1 MDHKIYLT
9 DRGIFKKGSKFYYH
23 KNSRQVIEPEILER
37 LGKIYTPPA
46 WKNVWFASNPKSHVQ
61 VHGID
66 QGGKK
71 QYILSEKWTAN
82 ARYTKY
88 IRMKSFMKD
97 IASFKRKIK
106 LENNILD
113 YNNLIKLLF
122 NLLMDIHLRV
132 GNEKYAE
139 NNGSY
144 GLTTLRQK
152 HYINGTFV
160 FTGKSGIDHEVPLPE
175 NYHVFLKKLKLSD
188 KNGPLFWYPSKNKIK
203 TISSEELNVF
213 LKNHMGK
220 DYTCKD
226 FRTYSANVVFIKS
239 FLKNKNSKESVKK
252 IILKSIDESAK
263 ELGHSRSISRKSY
276 ISDNLLNY
284 CLDSFQSASEES
296 VASLL
301 SRV

>member
-1 MDHKIYLT
+1 MNHSVYLK
-9 DRGIFKKGSKFYYH
+9 DPGIHKKGNNFYQGD
-23 KNSRQVIEPEILER
+23 KVVTDTTTLTRLNSFRV
-37 LGKIYTPPA
+37 PPA
-46 WKNVWFASNPKSHVQ
+46 WKNVWYASNPKSHVQ

-88 IRMKSFMKD
+88 LRMKSFMKD
-97 IASFKRKIK
+97 INCFKKKIK
-106 LENNILD
+106 LNTFDNNYL
-113 YNNLIKLLF
+113 NVIKLLF
-122 NLLMDIHLRV
+122 NLLMDTHLRV

-152 HYINGTFV
+152 HYVNGSFV
-160 FTGKSGIDHEVPLPE
+160 FRGKSGIDHEVPLPE
-175 NYHVFLKKLKLSD
+175 NYHPFLKKLKLPN
-188 KNGPLFWYPSKNKIK
+188 KNSPLFWYNENSKIK
-203 TISSEELNVF
+203 TISSEELNNY
-213 LKNHMGK
+213 LKENMGK

-226 FRTYSANVVFIKS
+226 FRTYSANVLFIKT
-239 FLKNKNSKESVKK
+239 FLKNKNKEISVKK
-252 IILKSIDESAK
+252 IILKSIDQSAK

-284 CLDSFQSASEES
+284 CLDSFKQASLES
-296 VASLL
+296 VSSLL

>member
-1 MDHKIYLT
+1 MNHSVYLKDPGIY
-9 DRGIFKKGSKFYYH
+9 KKGNSFY
-23 KNSRQVIEPEILER
+23 KDNKIVTDNTVLNR
-37 LGKIYTPPA
+37 LKSFRVPPA
-46 WKNVWFASNPKSHVQ
+46 WKNVWYASNPKSHVQ
-61 VHGID
+61 VHGVD

-71 QYILSEKWTAN
+71 QYILSEKWVNN
-82 ARYTKY
+82 ARYNKY
-88 IRMKSFMKD
+88 LRMKSFMKD
-97 IASFKRKIK
+97 IVSFKKKIK
-106 LENNILD
+106 LENNVLD

-139 NNGSY
+139 HNGSY

-152 HYINGTFV
+152 HYTNGTFV
-160 FTGKSGIDHEVPLPE
+160 FTGKSGIDHEVSLPE
-175 NYHVFLKKLKLSD
+175 NYHSFLKKLKLPD
-188 KNGPLFWYPSKNKIK
+188 KNAPLFWYPSENKIK
-203 TISSEELNVF
+203 TISSEELNIF
-213 LKNHMGK
+213 LKKNMGK

-239 FLKNKNSKESVKK
+239 FLKNKNKNESVKK

-276 ISDNLLNY
+276 ISDSLLNY
-284 CLDSFQSASEES
+284 CLDSFQAASEES
-296 VASLL
+296 VTSLL

>member
-1 MDHKIYLT
+1 MNHSVYLKDPGIY
-9 DRGIFKKGSKFYYH
+9 KKGNSFY
-23 KNSRQVIEPEILER
+23 KDNKIITDTTILNR
-37 LGKIYTPPA
+37 LKSFRVPPA
-46 WKNVWFASNPKSHVQ
+46 WKNVWYASTPKSHVQ

-71 QYILSEKWTAN
+71 QYILSEKWVNN

-88 IRMKSFMKD
+88 LRMKSFMKD
-97 IASFKRKIK
+97 IVSFKKKIK
-106 LENNILD
+106 LENNVLD

-122 NLLMDIHLRV
+122 NLLMDTHLRV

-139 NNGSY
+139 HNGSY

-152 HYINGTFV
+152 HYTNGTFI
-160 FTGKSGIDHEVPLPE
+160 FTGKSGIDHEIPVPE
-175 NYHVFLKKLKLSD
+175 NYHTFLKKLKLSD
-188 KNGPLFWYPSKNKIK
+188 KNGPLFWYPSENKIK
-203 TISSEELNVF
+203 TISSEELNIF
-213 LKNHMGK
+213 LKKNMGK

-239 FLKNKNSKESVKK
+239 FLKNKNKNESVKK

-276 ISDNLLNY
+276 ISDSLLNY
-284 CLDSFQSASEES
+284 CLDSFQDASEES